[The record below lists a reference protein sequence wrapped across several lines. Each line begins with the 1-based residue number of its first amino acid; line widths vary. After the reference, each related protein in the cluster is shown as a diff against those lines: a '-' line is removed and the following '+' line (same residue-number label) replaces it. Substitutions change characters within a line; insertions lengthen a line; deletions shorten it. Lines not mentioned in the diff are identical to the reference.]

1 LVYLGQY
8 TLFAAKLGRNVV
20 SVEPFY
26 DNIIRIHKAARL
38 ENLQSKIVLITNAL
52 SNSRGDIK
60 LLMKT
65 KDNIGGQGLN
75 KNENIKYTKSD
86 LATNKYLVE
95 TIIFDDIIEYLP
107 KMDNKMPYKK
117 AIMKIDIEGFE
128 PYALANATQLFKLI
142 DIRVIFMEWLNMP
155 SIDRD
160 SVIGMMNLLKSLN
173 FMPFKIASSI
183 PLNESEWL
191 KWPGDIVWLK
201 N

>member
-38 ENLQSKIVLITNAL
+38 ENLDTKIRLITNAL

-60 LLMKT
+60 LLMKN
-65 KDNIGGQGLN
+65 DENIGGQGLK

-107 KMDNKMPYKK
+107 KMDNNMAYKK

-155 SIDRD
+155 NNDREY
-160 SVIGMMNLLKSLN
+160 VLKMINFLKSLN
-173 FMPFKIASSI
+173 YQPSANGI
-183 PLNESEWL
+183 PLDESRWMN
-191 KWPGDIVWLK
+191 WPVDIVWMK